1 MHSITLNQNG
11 VAGGVEVGLP
21 VFQPLD
27 VIYVTV
33 DVPEDVHILLSTDK
47 TCA

>member
-27 VIYVTV
+27 VTV
-33 DVPEDVHILLSTDK
+33 DVPEDVHICLSTDK